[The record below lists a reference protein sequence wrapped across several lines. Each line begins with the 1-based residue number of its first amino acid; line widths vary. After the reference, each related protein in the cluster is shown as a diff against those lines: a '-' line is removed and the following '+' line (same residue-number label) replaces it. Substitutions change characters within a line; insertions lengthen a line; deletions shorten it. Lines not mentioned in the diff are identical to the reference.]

1 MPGLNSRS
9 TTDPSNQ
16 FRPSCSA
23 RACDAKY
30 HPTMVDAFCAF
41 RNTKAESEVGAV
53 KQPVYADN
61 LRCEEGL
68 IGVLVI
74 TIYPVR

>member
-1 MPGLNSRS
+1 
-9 TTDPSNQ
+9 
-16 FRPSCSA
+16 
-23 RACDAKY
+23 
-30 HPTMVDAFCAF
+30 MVDAFCAF